1 MDKDSSTSSSDSDE
15 KQKYSN
21 KRQKILKIKVKK
33 VPHLNPEDV
42 EEFKKQYISNAYL
55 HEGDAEFKER
65 LDNSKSIMF
74 TRWDWLQQNGAT
86 YVNMLRVSNHPD
98 ENIQQCLDGK
108 RPLCFTNKVIY
119 KEFIKDLR
127 LLKKS
132 LEAETSLTNVRFV
145 QTGSSVPGFSNN
157 PFKGVRD
164 RPSKITDVSNSD
176 VDVVIVAD
184 GVKDYIA
191 KLKAEGNAIKEYPCT
206 TSRDGGDDMRF
217 AVKGWPCTP
226 SVKAWMDKWAVK
238 MGGGVQITMQN
249 AEPVLP
255 PWELPIRI

>member
-157 PFKGVRD
+157 TFKGVREGA
-164 RPSKITDVSNSD
+164 SK
-176 VDVVIVAD
+176 
-184 GVKDYIA
+184 
-191 KLKAEGNAIKEYPCT
+191 
-206 TSRDGGDDMRF
+206 M
-217 AVKGWPCTP
+217 
-226 SVKAWMDKWAVK
+226 
-238 MGGGVQITMQN
+238 
-249 AEPVLP
+249 
-255 PWELPIRI
+255 